1 MKKKKYQTGGTEPA
15 PFSVDDQI
23 IDYTNFLSPDSMDML
38 NYYQMGGMEPQPAN
52 GGEMMGDAVMPFT
65 SFNGDLHKDPSR
77 GIFLGKEGDNQR
89 KVQDGESRIPVDAN
103 KIAELMMAAGEDPQV
118 TLSSADKN
126 GKVNVIVGDMKD
138 PETGKKYQDLVNKKK
153 SILKNDPTNTRV
165 LDEIEKELEKIAL
178 RQEAHRVMEERFP
191 DGPPAPP
198 SPQQAQALNQNMAM
212 MQMLQG
218 QGQQMQQ
225 PQMQQNP
232 IGTEPMDPQAVPLAQ
247 KGMPELKP
255 LEFDTIE
262 IEKELEKYQKEYQK
276 QSPASPKLKDIPVY
290 KELELPKERFLLED
304 NINLYNDARLA
315 QVGMIENMTAGL
327 INRAGGA
334 YNVEQMLA
342 AMQQDPKSPY
352 FDANAYISSPFNTN
366 FLDDNYLNVKQRPG
380 AANYAESEMQTI
392 PSKSIT
398 SVPTQALDGPAPST
412 VAAPNSGFQF
422 RDKNAEALA
431 LAEISKAMMA
441 DQLGVPPSFAKP
453 EDSSGTK
460 DKDKNGQPDYVG
472 MGILAGAGLASNIG
486 NIMYLA
492 EQGKK
497 AEYED
502 PGKYMVD
509 PRLISL
515 DEQRKD
521 IETRMNRVAYE
532 NRMRGQGDITREA
545 FLAGQELQQMAP
557 TYEREQNLNAQ
568 VINQTDQFNAQMRMN
583 VDDFNARNRAAAL
596 KQYYDSISQIGQNI
610 NNLAIDINQRRENAQ
625 MYKLLEDYFPNY
637 GLQNGQWVFKGTK
650 QDKA

>member
-1 MKKKKYQTGGTEPA
+1 MKKKKKYQEGGTEAA

-23 IDYTNFLSPDSMDML
+23 IDYTDFLSPDSMDML
-38 NYYQMGGMEPQPAN
+38 NYYQRGGMEPQPAN

-77 GIFLGKEGDNQR
+77 GIFLGKEGNNQR

-103 KIAELMMAAGEDPQV
+103 KIAELMMTAGEDPQV

-178 RQEAHRVMEERFP
+178 RQEAQRVMEERFP

-218 QGQQMQQ
+218 AGQQMQQ

-232 IGTEPMDPQAVPLAQ
+232 IGTEPMDPEAVPLAQ
-247 KGMPELKP
+247 TGMVEGMAARLTNLAGGPY
-255 LEFDTIE
+255 E
-262 IEKELEKYQKEYQK
+262 IEQ
-276 QSPASPKLKDIPVY
+276 
-290 KELELPKERFLLED
+290 
-304 NINLYNDARLA
+304 
-315 QVGMIENMTAGL
+315 MI
-327 INRAGGA
+327 
-334 YNVEQMLA
+334 A
-342 AMQQDPKSPY
+342 AMQEDPTSPY
-352 FDANAYISSPFNTN
+352 FDPNAYTSSPFNTN
-366 FLDDNYLNVKQRPG
+366 FLDEGVSAKQRPG
-380 AANYAESEMQTI
+380 PANYAEAEMQTI
-392 PSKSIT
+392 PSKTVT
-398 SVPTQALDGPAPST
+398 SVPTQALADPALSP
-412 VAAPNSGFQF
+412 VAAPDSGFEF

-431 LAEISKAMMA
+431 LAEISKAVMA
-441 DQLGVPPSFAKP
+441 HQLGVTPTFEEKK
-453 EDSSGTK
+453 DSSGTK
-460 DKDKNGQPDYVG
+460 DKDKDGQPDYLG

-492 EQGKK
+492 EQGKRS
-497 AEYED
+497 EYED

-568 VINQTDQFNAQMRMN
+568 IINQADQFNAQMRMN
-583 VDDFNARNRAAAL
+583 ADDINARNRAAAL

-637 GLQNGQWVFKGTK
+637 GLQNGQWVFKGT
-650 QDKA
+650 A